1 MGNNLYALSVR
12 ESIWLTFFFIFSYLL
27 LTERNF
33 LPLLSYAASYIKS
46 LVVSAVTLI
55 SIHPNSPLVKYKDRK
70 KSEEL
75 AKELAKELNL
85 YDDEDWFK

>member
-27 LTERNF
+27 LTEKNF

-46 LVVSAVTLI
+46 LVMGAVTFMR
-55 SIHPNSPLVKYKDRK
+55 IHPDSPLVKYKDRK

-75 AKELAKELNL
+75 AKKLAEDLNL
-85 YDDEDWFK
+85 YDDEDWFE